1 MDTSHNTGPDLSP
14 LSLRW
19 QRAAMLGSLWAANE
33 IVLGSFLH
41 NVGIPFAGTILA
53 CIGVTLLVAGL
64 CLWDDPG
71 VIWRAGVICSLMKSI
86 SPSSVILGPMI
97 GILTEAVLIYFFVV
111 AFRRT
116 SLGCILGGIAAAV
129 TPLVQKVISIIIAYG
144 MDAARM
150 YENLF
155 SLFSER
161 LQFRSL
167 DAREALLLLIAAQ
180 AVPGALA
187 AVAGIAIARRARS
200 VPPTQVSEIESG
212 SGDSAAFQASSQRYS
227 IPALFLHFAVILAGL
242 ALIPALPQLLTPI
255 PVAVYLL
262 AVLYWYPG
270 VRPKFKRARL
280 WLEFAGVAIL
290 AGVLLGVLAPGGKS
304 TWWTGLQSGVVM
316 VSRATLVITAF
327 SAISIE
333 LRNPVVVNWFLERGL
348 GTVSAA
354 LHMAFRALPAMTQS
368 LNQGREWARHPLR
381 AFSSM
386 LAFML
391 AQLGETPRDGTLEN
405 SRGGTLENSRVSTPS
420 NGPAST

>member
-1 MDTSHNTGPDLSP
+1 
-14 LSLRW
+14 
-19 QRAAMLGSLWAANE
+19 MLGSLWAANE

-41 NVGIPFAGTILA
+41 NLGIPFAGTILA
-53 CIGVTLLVAGL
+53 SIGVTLLIAGL
-64 CLWDDPG
+64 RLWNDPG

-97 GILTEAVLIYFFVV
+97 GILAEAALIYVCVV

-116 SLGCILGGIAAAV
+116 AFGCVLGGIAAAI

-155 SLFSER
+155 SIFSEK

-167 DAREALLLLIAAQ
+167 DAREALLLLIGAQ
-180 AVPGALA
+180 AIPGVLA
-187 AVAGIAIARRARS
+187 VFAGMAIARRARS
-200 VPPTQVSEIESG
+200 VSPIQTSKTESG
-212 SGDSAAFQASSQRYS
+212 SAEGAVFQASPQHYS
-227 IPALFLHFAVILAGL
+227 LLALFLHFALMIGGL

-255 PVAVYLL
+255 PVAAYLL
-262 AVLYWYPG
+262 AVLYRYPG
-270 VRPKFKRARL
+270 VRAKFKQARL

-290 AGVLLGVLAPGGKS
+290 AGVLLGVLAPGGTN
-304 TWWTGLQSGVVM
+304 TWCTGLLSGVVM
-316 VSRATLVITAF
+316 VSRATLVIAAF

-354 LHMAFRALPAMTQS
+354 VQMAFRALPAMTQS
-368 LNQGREWARHPLR
+368 LNQGREWTRHPVR
-381 AFSSM
+381 AFSST

-391 AQLGETPRDGTLEN
+391 AQLGEMPGSEKAQ
-405 SRGGTLENSRVSTPS
+405 SPS
-420 NGPAST
+420 VPSS